1 MSVARAALRELE
13 SRCCQLGAREIDS
26 RAEIRTRSIAQ
37 SQASE
42 MRNVQIVS
50 GWSWVG
56 ADEIGSRSEI
66 RRPAIA
72 LNLKPNHQL
81 RRIQRSIYMFISNAP
96 DPAPLF

>member
-66 RRPAIA
+66 RSEFAIAIA
-72 LNLKPNHQL
+72 LHLNLNHRL
-81 RRIQRSIYMFISNAP
+81 HRIQS
-96 DPAPLF
+96 